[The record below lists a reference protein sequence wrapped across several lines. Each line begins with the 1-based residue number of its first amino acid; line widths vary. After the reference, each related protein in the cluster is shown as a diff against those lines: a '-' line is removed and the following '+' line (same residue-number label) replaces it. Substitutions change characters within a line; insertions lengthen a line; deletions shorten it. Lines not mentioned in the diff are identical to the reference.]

1 MPAQSHSTAN
11 PESALPPDTRSGA
24 PHGLQAGP
32 MTFDFSTIHRGG
44 PSDTGPIAVTAPD
57 RDGLMAD
64 LEARLAAGRGFS
76 LATLNLDHLV
86 KFDRDPAFRRA
97 YAAQTHVTADG
108 NPVVWLCRLAGQDVS
123 LIPGSELVEP
133 IAGMAA
139 RQGVAVALVGSTE
152 ASLSGAAAA
161 LGARYPGLEIAARLA
176 PPMGFDPEG
185 PDADDIIAALRASGA
200 RVCFLA
206 LGAPKQEIFAAR
218 AARALPQT
226 GFLSIGAGL
235 DFLSGAQ
242 TRAPAIVRRLA
253 LEWLW
258 RLAGS
263 PRRLLGRYASCFAVL
278 PPAVRA
284 AVHARRSGG
293 I

>member
-1 MPAQSHSTAN
+1 
-11 PESALPPDTRSGA
+11 
-24 PHGLQAGP
+24 

-161 LGARYPGLEIAARLA
+161 LGARYPGLEIAARIA

-185 PDADDIIAALRASGA
+185 SGCRRRHRNVA
-200 RVCFLA
+200 TAGVRVCFLA

-218 AARALPQT
+218 AQAALPRDR
-226 GFLSIGAGL
+226 FSL
-235 DFLSGAQ
+235 DRG
-242 TRAPAIVRRLA
+242 RA
-253 LEWLW
+253 
-258 RLAGS
+258 
-263 PRRLLGRYASCFAVL
+263 
-278 PPAVRA
+278 
-284 AVHARRSGG
+284 
-293 I
+293 